1 MSLISCR
8 NLKVGYYGKPILSDV
23 NLDINSGEFIC
34 IVGDNGS
41 GKSTLIKTML
51 RLAQPLG
58 GKIVYDSSLKK
69 TSVGYLPQE
78 IKAKSDFPAT
88 VFEVVISG
96 CINRLGIRASYN
108 KEERAIAM
116 RYIKT
121 LEIEDI
127 IHKSFR
133 ELSGGERQRTL
144 LARALCS
151 SEKILFLDEP
161 FNALDIHVTNH
172 LYHTLAKINSE
183 YGVTIVMIS
192 HDVET
197 ALKHVNKV
205 VYVDETV
212 KFVGTPCEYKKL
224 GGQNNELAN

>member
-34 IVGDNGS
+34 IIGDNGS

-51 RLAQPLG
+51 RLTQPLG
-58 GKIVYDSSLKK
+58 GKVIYDSSLKK

-151 SEKILFLDEP
+151 SEKVLFLDEP

-205 VYVDETV
+205 VYVE
-212 KFVGTPCEYKKL
+212 
-224 GGQNNELAN
+224 

>member
-8 NLKVGYYGKPILSDV
+8 NLKVGYYGKPILSNV
-23 NLDINSGEFIC
+23 TLDINQGEFIC
-34 IVGDNGS
+34 VVGDNGS
-41 GKSTLIKTML
+41 GKSTLIKTIL
-51 RLAQPLG
+51 RLAQPLS
-58 GKIVYDSSLKK
+58 GKIVFDPSVKK
-69 TSVGYLPQE
+69 TSVGYLPQD

-88 VFEVVISG
+88 VYEVVISG

-108 KEERAIAM
+108 KEERMIAM

-127 IHKSFR
+127 MHKSFR
-133 ELSGGERQRTL
+133 ELSGGERQRVL

-151 SEKILFLDEP
+151 SEKVLFLDEP

-172 LYHTLAKINSE
+172 LYHTLSKINSE

-192 HDVET
+192 HNVEM
-197 ALKHVNKV
+197 ALKYVNKV
-205 VYVDETV
+205 VALDETV
-212 KFVGTPCEYKKL
+212 KFVGTPEEYKKL
-224 GGQNNELAN
+224 GGQNYELAN